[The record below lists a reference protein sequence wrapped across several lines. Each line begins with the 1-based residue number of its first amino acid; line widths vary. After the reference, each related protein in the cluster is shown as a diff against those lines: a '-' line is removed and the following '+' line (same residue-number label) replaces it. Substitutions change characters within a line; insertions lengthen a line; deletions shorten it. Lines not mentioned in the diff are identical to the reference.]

1 MDRRQQQYRLGLLA
15 LGSFVLL
22 GGLTFY
28 FSGGNRTIFS
38 PRNPYT
44 IVFDDAPGVA
54 PGTPVRR
61 SGVKIGEVASVDL
74 DDETGKVRV
83 KILVERKYT
92 IRSNEQPVV
101 SQDLLSRDTNIDF
114 VTPDRVEPGPGPTP
128 PTPNPNPNQP
138 PSLAPAP
145 VPNPA

>member
-1 MDRRQQQYRLGLLA
+1 MDRRQQQYWLGLFALA
-15 LGSFVLL
+15 AFVLL

-28 FSGGNRTIFS
+28 FSGGNRTLFS
-38 PRNPYT
+38 PRHPYT
-44 IVFDDAPGVA
+44 IIFDDAPGVS

-83 KILVERKYT
+83 RILVERKYT
-92 IRSNEQPVV
+92 IRSNEQPVI

-114 VTPDRVEPGPGPTP
+114 VVATPDRPG
-128 PTPNPNPNQP
+128 
-138 PSLAPAP
+138 PSLAPPP
-145 VPNPA
+145 VPAPAGKPRDQVGPGEEQQR

>member
-1 MDRRQQQYRLGLLA
+1 
-15 LGSFVLL
+15 
-22 GGLTFY
+22 
-28 FSGGNRTIFS
+28 RTIFS

-74 DDETGKVRV
+74 DDESGKVRV
-83 KILVERKYT
+83 KILVERRYT
-92 IRSNEQPVV
+92 IRSNEQPVI

-114 VTPDRVEPGPGPTP
+114 VTADRVEPGPGPTP
-128 PTPNPNPNQP
+128 PAPAAA

-145 VPNPA
+145 VPNPAFPQPADKGSGEEQQQPPNPPAP

>member
-1 MDRRQQQYRLGLLA
+1 
-15 LGSFVLL
+15 VLL

-44 IVFDDAPGVA
+44 IIFDDAPGVA

-74 DDETGKVRV
+74 DDESGKVRV

-92 IRSNEQPVV
+92 LRSNEQPVI

-114 VTPDRVEPGPGPTP
+114 VVPTPDRPA
-128 PTPNPNPNQP
+128 P

-145 VPNPA
+145 VPAPAIKPP